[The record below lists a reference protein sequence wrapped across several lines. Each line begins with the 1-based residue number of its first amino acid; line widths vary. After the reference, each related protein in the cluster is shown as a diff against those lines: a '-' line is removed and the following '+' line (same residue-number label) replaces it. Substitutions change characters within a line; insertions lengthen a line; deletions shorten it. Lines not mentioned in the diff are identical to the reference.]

1 MKNFGKKLVVMVLVV
16 AMTMACFAGCGG
28 GAKAT
33 EWYVGSSGPLTG
45 GAAVYG
51 LGVKRGAEIA
61 VKEINAAGG
70 INGAQVK
77 FDIRDDVCDGAQA
90 KTNFNSLEGAGMHVF
105 MGAVTSGASIEA
117 GKEAK
122 EANVFLLT
130 PSGSAQDCTQYDNA
144 FRICFTDPVQGV
156 KSAKY
161 VKDTYPNVKKMGVL
175 YDSSDEYSTGIY
187 KAFKAELKG
196 VDLVEETFT
205 AETKTDFSTQIENFK
220 NKGCEV
226 VFIPFYASEAALF
239 LTQAKSKGLKVPF
252 FGCDGMDGVEGIS
265 KDKSVV
271 EGLVFLTAFVSS
283 STDPKAKNFTDSYV
297 SAYGEKPNQFAADAY
312 DAMYTIKA
320 ALEHSKATPDMTASK
335 VCDLMKDAMTKITVK
350 GLTGTMTWN
359 AQGEPS
365 KEAIFTVIKNGE
377 QTPLN

>member
-1 MKNFGKKLVVMVLVV
+1 
-16 AMTMACFAGCGG
+16 
-28 GAKAT
+28 
-33 EWYVGSSGPLTG
+33 
-45 GAAVYG
+45 
-51 LGVKRGAEIA
+51 
-61 VKEINAAGG
+61 
-70 INGAQVK
+70 
-77 FDIRDDVCDGAQA
+77 AQA

-271 EGLVFLTAFVSS
+271 EGLVFL
-283 STDPKAKNFTDSYV
+283 
-297 SAYGEKPNQFAADAY
+297 
-312 DAMYTIKA
+312 
-320 ALEHSKATPDMTASK
+320 
-335 VCDLMKDAMTKITVK
+335 
-350 GLTGTMTWN
+350 
-359 AQGEPS
+359 
-365 KEAIFTVIKNGE
+365 
-377 QTPLN
+377 